1 MEQHPVPR
9 NISGFQFHLI
19 GDMTLRQ
26 FGYLAAG
33 AMAGYVVF
41 RLNLFP
47 GVFNIGLGICCGLVG
62 FAFAFIPIQDRPLEK
77 WIAAFIRSILSPT
90 QYLWRKENL
99 PPDILTQPLIIHRQI
114 EKTPQMNTQKEAQ
127 VKLQAYLATLPTLP
141 HETINLAEKQYIQK
155 TLNMFQT
162 SSAVSASPTVHIPK
176 PTFSPTD
183 PLSQVRPVT
192 STLQPKPTPTVSIK
206 TVSAQTIPPVS
217 HANAP
222 PVPTPVVKPINTPII
237 SSTQPA
243 ASVSSI
249 PPSAF
254 TPAVTPAT
262 PSPLPINPKP
272 TVSIPVG
279 SKPVINVHTQKPLPD
294 LINPMQEQVKKLSQ
308 EKAML
313 EKELSSLRESFSK
326 QKESMFV
333 KPTPAHETAE
343 PTVKTMTAKQA
354 VSGAGMPSLP
364 GYPNIVIGVVKD
376 PGLRLLPNII
386 ITIKDKKSMPLRAL
400 KTNKLGQ
407 FATATPLPDGV
418 YILELED
425 PLKRFF
431 FDIPEITLNGKVFL
445 PIEIIAKGQKEIMR
459 AQLSKEIFGG
469 LAA

>member
-33 AMAGYVVF
+33 AVTGYIAF

-47 GVFNIGLGICCGLVG
+47 GVFNIGLGIFCGLVG
-62 FAFAFIPIQDRPLEK
+62 FAFAFVPIQDRPLEK
-77 WIAAFIRSILSPT
+77 WIVAFIRSILSPT
-90 QYLWRKENL
+90 QYLWRKENF
-99 PPDILTQPLIIHRQI
+99 PPDVLTQPLIIHRQI

-155 TLNMFQT
+155 TLDMFQT
-162 SSAVSASPTVHIPK
+162 SGNVSALPTVHIPK
-176 PTFSPTD
+176 STFSPTD
-183 PLSQVRPVT
+183 LPSPAHPVT
-192 STLQPKPTPTVSIK
+192 STPPSKPPLTVNIK
-206 TVSAQTIPPVS
+206 TVRTQTIPSAS
-217 HANAP
+217 HIDAP
-222 PVPTPVVKPINTPII
+222 PVSAPVAPTPP
-237 SSTQPA
+237 
-243 ASVSSI
+243 SVS
-249 PPSAF
+249 P
-254 TPAVTPAT
+254 PAVIPAT
-262 PSPLPINPKP
+262 PTAPAATTAKPPVSTPIVPKP
-272 TVSIPVG
+272 I
-279 SKPVINVHTQKPLPD
+279 INIHAEKSLPD
-294 LINPMQEQVKKLSQ
+294 LINPIQDQVKKLSQ

-313 EKELSSLRESFSK
+313 EKELSSLRESFTK
-326 QKESMFV
+326 QKESMIV
-333 KPTPAHETAE
+333 KPAPAQETAE
-343 PTVKTMTAKQA
+343 PTVKTITARQA
-354 VSGAGMPSLP
+354 VSEAGMPSLP

-376 PGLRLLPNII
+376 PGLRLLSNII

-407 FATATPLPDGV
+407 FATATPLPDGI

-459 AQLSKEIFGG
+459 AQLSKELFGG